1 MFTIANRE
9 FWIQVILKMQNPK
22 NCAHKNTPR
31 GSCAIMLDKKILC
44 GAIYY
49 GIIHTCNHMNANGQN
64 FHVALFIMRWEGIPT
79 FTWEFDN
86 IPRSLCCTHGNH
98 VRYWNL
104 LPSCHYSN
112 LLQDLFYYMTP
123 QKANSATT
131 KTRGVSWTK

>member
-1 MFTIANRE
+1 MLNSGCIEKSQTLKIVR
-9 FWIQVILKMQNPK
+9 IRILHMNLVPLCSTK
-22 NCAHKNTPR
+22 N
-31 GSCAIMLDKKILC
+31 LC

-49 GIIHTCNHMNANGQN
+49 GIIHTCNHMNANKQN
-64 FHVALFIMRWEGIPT
+64 FHVALFVMRWEGIPT

-112 LLQDLFYYMTP
+112 LLQDLFYYTTP